1 MIKRPTP
8 KVLFFSVLLFFLLS
22 GCNNATRFIFKP
34 GQTLAPLPET
44 IRLEYQNVWFEAP
57 DGTKLHGWLIPG
69 DPAAPMVLFFH
80 GNATDITHRL
90 PNIEYLHQLG
100 LNVFIFDYR
109 GFGKSNGV
117 SLREKDL
124 YQDARGA
131 LKWLK
136 ESEGGSSK
144 GLIYYGRS
152 MGATVALQM
161 ALEQPPAGIIL
172 ECPFTSLH
180 DIAIK
185 MNPISYGLV
194 GRWFINDR
202 FDNKTKISSISVPVL
217 IFHGKKDRI
226 IPFWMSLKLYSLAK
240 EPKTLH
246 LVNV

>member
-1 MIKRPTP
+1 
-8 KVLFFSVLLFFLLS
+8 
-22 GCNNATRFIFKP
+22 
-34 GQTLAPLPET
+34 
-44 IRLEYQNVWFEAP
+44 
-57 DGTKLHGWLIPG
+57 
-69 DPAAPMVLFFH
+69 MVLFFH
-80 GNATDITHRL
+80 GNAANITHRL
-90 PNIEYLHQLG
+90 PNIDYLHQLG

-117 SLREKDL
+117 SLREEDL

-136 ESEGGSSK
+136 GSEWDSSK
-144 GLIYYGRS
+144 VIYYGRS

-180 DIAIK
+180 DIAMK
-185 MNPISYGLV
+185 TNPISYGLV
-194 GRWFINDR
+194 GRWFIKDR
-202 FDNKTKISSISVPVL
+202 FDNINKISSISAPVL

-226 IPFWMSLKLYSLAK
+226 IPFGMSVKLFSFAK

-246 LVNV
+246 LVNEAGHNNCYLTGGEEYKKLWISFVGKYSNYNYPDKLTKNLKERHSKGRMEFY